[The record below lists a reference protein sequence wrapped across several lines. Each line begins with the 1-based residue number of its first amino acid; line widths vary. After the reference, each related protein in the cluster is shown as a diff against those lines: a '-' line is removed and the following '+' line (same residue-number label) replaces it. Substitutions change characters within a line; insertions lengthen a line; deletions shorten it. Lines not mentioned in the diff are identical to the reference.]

1 MLALKWFVIVVV
13 VVVVVVVVAAAS
25 AAAAAAF
32 TVIQTCNLS
41 SALLNSDLK
50 WIAERLA
57 LILQ

>member
-13 VVVVVVVVAAAS
+13 VAAAAS
-25 AAAAAAF
+25 AAAAAAAF

-41 SALLNSDLK
+41 PALLNSDLK

-57 LILQ
+57 VILQ